1 MKIAFVG
8 DMALI
13 GRYDISNSSLSAAKS
28 RFSEVIKVFDSCDY
42 VIANLET
49 PLTDEDKT
57 REFKTLALRSPTKN
71 VRLLKELG
79 IDAVSIANNHIYDYG
94 VKGVNDTVAALKE
107 EGIEYFGI
115 DHKVLHIHSAGEQI
129 VCGGFCCYTTNGWHY
144 SAMSPK
150 GRLNTLEAQEV
161 SDFIKA
167 ANTQKEYPIFVFH
180 WGEENTH
187 YPKFSHIKI
196 AKKILDEQEGL
207 IVGHH
212 PHVVQGLGTYKKGM
226 AAYSLGNFCFDD
238 SCSKKS
244 GVSVKQSPDNLKGA
258 IFVVDICNH
267 RIRSTKVFGI
277 QDIGDKIILNAEIT
291 GDIEQYS
298 KVIESIENE
307 QIYESK
313 RKLEIS
319 KARTE
324 RLNRR
329 GFGWLVHHLN
339 LTAIMAVLQ
348 RKTNQQKFRRVIYEF
363 ENDAVPKCK
372 QYEQ

>member
-13 GRYDISNSSLSAAKS
+13 GRYDISNSSLSAVKS

-57 REFKTLALRSPTKN
+57 REFKTLALCSPTKN

-94 VKGVNDTVAALKE
+94 VKGVNDTVVALKE

-115 DHKVLHIHSAGEQI
+115 DHKVLHIHAAGEQI

-144 SAMSPK
+144 SAMSKK
-150 GRLNTLEAQEV
+150 GRLNTLDVQEV

-167 ANTQKEYPIFVFH
+167 ANQQKEYPIFVFH

-187 YPKFSHIKI
+187 YPKFDHIKI

-212 PHVVQGLGTYKKGM
+212 PHVVQGVGIYKKGM

-238 SCSKKS
+238 CYSKKNA
-244 GVSVKQSPDNLKGA
+244 VSVKQNQDNLKGT
-258 IFVVDICNH
+258 ISVVNICGG
-267 RIRSTKVFGI
+267 RMQGTEIIGI
-277 QDIGDKIILNAEIT
+277 QDKGDKIVLSPQVTE
-291 GDIEQYS
+291 DVMHYS
-298 KVIESIENE
+298 SALENIRDK
-307 QIYESK
+307 QIYEN
-313 RKLEIS
+313 RRQQEIVR
-319 KARTE
+319 ARAE
-324 RLNRR
+324 RLNKR
-329 GFGWLVHHLN
+329 GVDWALAHLN
-339 LTAIMAVLQ
+339 FTSVMAVLQ
-348 RKTNQQKFRRVIYEF
+348 RKKNQKMFNEEINRIEEISFRDNR
-363 ENDAVPKCK
+363 
-372 QYEQ
+372 